1 MSSNSRRAFL
11 MGRRT
16 LRTPWEN
23 FCRRL
28 SRAVS
33 GTFYEFGVHDGVGSA
48 RLTLGQAAD
57 VHHPREL
64 CTEYG
69 VVLALAGVAHAG
81 APDEFPV
88 LWAEPGRQMAPAT
101 RLAAHSPNWLFQPW
115 R

>member
-57 VHHPREL
+57 VHHARSL

-69 VVLALAGVAHAG
+69 VVLATDGDGMRVVTG
-81 APDEFPV
+81 TSVSVRVDSG
-88 LWAEPGRQMAPAT
+88 GRLT
-101 RLAAHSPNWLFQPW
+101 RHKNNTQQ
-115 R
+115 

>member
-48 RLTLGQAAD
+48 RLPLGQAAD
-57 VHHPREL
+57 VHHAREL

-69 VVLALAGVAHAG
+69 VVLALDGVAPAG
-81 APDEFPV
+81 APDEFPG
-88 LWAEPGRQMAPAT
+88 LWVQTGREMAQGKRHAGY
-101 RLAAHSPNWLFQPW
+101 
-115 R
+115 